1 MRAGGGGGGAEEG
14 GVGGPEAGGGE
25 AAGAGVGR
33 PAWWRFPA
41 PQERPESR
49 CVAGGEAAAGLAQL
63 GRGSGWFLARFPA
76 VDPRCRFSPIS
87 PAGQLTVRLGVRC
100 LSGD

>member
-1 MRAGGGGGGAEEG
+1 MRAGGGGGAEEG

-25 AAGAGVGR
+25 ATGAGVGR

-49 CVAGGEAAAGLAQL
+49 CVAGGVGLQPVWLSWDAGRVGFSL
-63 GRGSGWFLARFPA
+63 G
-76 VDPRCRFSPIS
+76 SP
-87 PAGQLTVRLGVRC
+87 L
-100 LSGD
+100 